1 MKNSGSGE
9 RHLQPSLLS
18 DSDMNNTKTRSPQR
32 ESRARRFARETGN
45 FLFLLLGLMAA
56 RSTLADHYY
65 VPSGS
70 MEPTLVPGDRVVV
83 DKMAYGMRVPF
94 TQIQI
99 REGDAVTR
107 GEVVIFD
114 SPRDGTRLI
123 KRIVAI
129 GGDEVIVNNG
139 RLLINGNF
147 MARLDDLD
155 TEIFG
160 ERIVRLN
167 MADGGGPDFVGS
179 LPEGK
184 LLAMGDHR
192 GNSLDGR
199 IFGLIDERSV
209 YGRAIAVYFRS
220 GDGFVWE
227 NL

>member
-1 MKNSGSGE
+1 MYK
-9 RHLQPSLLS
+9 
-18 DSDMNNTKTRSPQR
+18 TKTHISAR
-32 ESRARRFARETGN
+32 ESRVRRFAREAGN
-45 FLFLLLGLMAA
+45 FLLLLLGLMAA

-99 REGDAVTR
+99 SDGDAVTR

-114 SPRDGTRLI
+114 SPRDGKRLI

-129 GGDEVIVNNG
+129 GGDEVIVSNG

-155 TEIFG
+155 TEMFG

-167 MADGGGPDFVGS
+167 MADGGGPDFVS
-179 LPEGK
+179 SIPEGK

-199 IFGLIDERSV
+199 IFGLIEEQSV
-209 YGRAIAVYFRS
+209 YGRAVAVYFRN

-227 NL
+227 YL